1 MKTRPIIFQPEMV
14 KAILDGRKTMTRR
27 VIKPQPY
34 ILTGTQPDEWP
45 DEYPEL
51 CPYGVPGDRL
61 WVRET
66 LAESSVGSEGTHKAG
81 YLASLPTE
89 PGDKYDLRFYPD
101 AAVRKDGKL
110 VDWWDVVK
118 RKRKDKKPSPTL
130 PSIFMPKW
138 VSRLTLEIT
147 NVRVER
153 VQDISYQDAIS
164 EGINDVEYSS
174 LSNCCGLWVGNKYI
188 SNEDPENVFM
198 YLWDKMHKKR
208 GFGWSENPWVWVV
221 EFKKVEK

>member
-14 KAILDGRKTMTRR
+14 RAILDGRKSQTRR

-66 LAESSVGSEGTHKAG
+66 MWRNSG
-81 YLASLPTE
+81 YIE
-89 PGDKYDLRFYPD
+89 NDKPKL
-101 AAVRKDGKL
+101 KNDGKI
-110 VDWWDVVK
+110 
-118 RKRKDKKPSPTL
+118 
-130 PSIFMPKW
+130 PSIHMPRWK
-138 VSRLTLEIT
+138 SRLTLEIT

-153 VQDISYQDAIS
+153 VQDISYQDVFC
-164 EGINDVEYSS
+164 EGIDKRNIRSFELFGDSEHRLLVARRHFQ
-174 LSNCCGLWVGNKYI
+174 V
-188 SNEDPENVFM
+188 
-198 YLWDKMHKKR
+198 LWDKMHKKR

-221 EFKKVEK
+221 EFKKVD